1 MGMAL
6 YEKPLKVELQNHE
19 LFVNGTRYPRSVRTV
34 KDMGKTLMS
43 TSRLEERNSFDV
55 YYMYRGIVVHSG
67 IRFDITVMPPGPV
80 GEEYPKTH
88 GHYHPMSSEGIAFP
102 EVYQVLHGKCTILM
116 QKKNRSGSV
125 DVIIIEA
132 VTGDVVLIPPEF
144 GHVTI
149 NTGKD
154 DLVMSNLVYDKFES
168 NYGDFEA
175 NKGAAYY
182 FLKNGEVLQNTNYFV
197 NSSERLDPQTLNSR
211 YGFSCEDL
219 LSEFNLD
226 PGRFLF
232 LEKPGLLKKQA

>member
-6 YEKPLKVELQNHE
+6 YEKPLKVELENHE
-19 LFVNGTRYPRSVRTV
+19 LIVNGTRYPRSVRTV
-34 KDMGKTLMS
+34 KDLAKTLMS
-43 TSRLEERNSFDV
+43 TSKIEERNSFDV
-55 YYMYRGIVVHSG
+55 YYMYRGLVVHSG
-67 IRFDITVMPPGPV
+67 IRFDITVMPPGPL

-88 GHYHPMSSEGIAFP
+88 GHYHPMSSDGVAYP
-102 EVYQVLHGKCTILM
+102 EAYQVLHGRCTLLL
-116 QKKNRSGSV
+116 QKRNRSGTV
-125 DVIIIEA
+125 DVIIVEA
-132 VTGDVVLIPPEF
+132 KMGDVILIPPEY

-168 NYGDFEA
+168 VYGDYST

-182 FLKNGEVLQNTNYFV
+182 FLKNGDIVQNSNYFV
-197 NSSERLDPQTLNSR
+197 NSSERMEPRDLNAK
-211 YGFSCEDL
+211 YNFSCEDL

-232 LEKPGLLKKQA
+232 LEKPGLLKRSQ